1 MQRRPD
7 EMGGYGRPQP
17 EETKLI
23 SKNKLVLLAKDIDP
37 HAILEDDV
45 IDLLLTLSED
55 FIDTV
60 VSGSCALGKVT
71 TSTQFGRLTPTLLA
85 KHRKCQTL
93 DTADVKLCL
102 SQQWDLQIPGFP
114 VEDTKHKKQQT
125 GEAHKQRLALIRKQ
139 LKR

>member
-1 MQRRPD
+1 MLKLSFRNPNIRYVGTPSGRPQPMQRRPD

-60 VSGSCALGKVT
+60 VSGSCALGRETFKGSCCRCNAYT
-71 TSTQFGRLTPTLLA
+71 FS
-85 KHRKCQTL
+85 
-93 DTADVKLCL
+93 
-102 SQQWDLQIPGFP
+102 
-114 VEDTKHKKQQT
+114 
-125 GEAHKQRLALIRKQ
+125 
-139 LKR
+139 

>member
-60 VSGSCALGKVT
+60 VSGSCALGKCQSEPKHQT
-71 TSTQFGRLTPTLLA
+71 HTKPTQNCTCWIEPYGYIF
-85 KHRKCQTL
+85 
-93 DTADVKLCL
+93 
-102 SQQWDLQIPGFP
+102 S
-114 VEDTKHKKQQT
+114 
-125 GEAHKQRLALIRKQ
+125 
-139 LKR
+139 